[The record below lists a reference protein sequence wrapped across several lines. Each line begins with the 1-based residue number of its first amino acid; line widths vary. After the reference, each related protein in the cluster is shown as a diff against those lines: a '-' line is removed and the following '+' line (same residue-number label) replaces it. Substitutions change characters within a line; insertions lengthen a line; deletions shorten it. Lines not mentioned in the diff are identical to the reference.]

1 MCSTSSPKR
10 AGRAMSAAGG
20 SATWSGRRG
29 ATRARAQTFGWS
41 VPIPDIKDH
50 AIRVSLKAQSFTESV
65 IREMTRLNLALHGP
79 QKAVNFAQGFPDF
92 DPDPRILDAAARALR
107 EGYNQY
113 ATTWG
118 APLLRQAIARKQSA
132 AWGRSVDPETEIT
145 VSCGATEAMIAA
157 TLAAVDPGDEVIVFE
172 PFYENYGP
180 DCIISGAEP
189 RYVALRA
196 PEWSFDSDEL
206 RRAFNRKTRA
216 IVVNTPHNPT
226 GKVYSQAE
234 LELIA
239 QLCVEH
245 DAIAITDEI
254 YEHLVYR
261 GRHISLATL
270 EGMADRTITIS
281 GASKTFSVTGWRVG
295 WIVAPPDL
303 TGGIR
308 KVHDFLTVGAAHP
321 LQIAVASA
329 LALPSSFYMELLGDY
344 RERRDLLVTGL
355 QECGFPETM
364 ADGAYYVMAGIA
376 GFGFDDDT
384 AMARHL
390 IEEVAVATVPAS
402 SFYHDPHQGRG
413 YLRFSFPKRLE
424 TIERGVE
431 ALRSLEPR
439 P

>member
-1 MCSTSSPKR
+1 M
-10 AGRAMSAAGG
+10 
-20 SATWSGRRG
+20 
-29 ATRARAQTFGWS
+29 
-41 VPIPDIKDH
+41 PIPDIKDH

-157 TLAAVDPGDEVIVFE
+157 MLAAVDPGDEVIVFE

-180 DCIISGAEP
+180 DCVISGAVP
-189 RYVALRA
+189 RYVPLRPPDWA
-196 PEWSFDSDEL
+196 FDPDEL
-206 RRAFNRKTRA
+206 RDAFNDRTRA

-234 LELIA
+234 LNLIA
-239 QLCVEH
+239 RLCQEH

-254 YEHLVYR
+254 YERLVYS
-261 GRHISLATL
+261 GRHISIATL
-270 EGMADRTITIS
+270 PGMAERTITIS
-281 GASKTFSVTGWRVG
+281 GASKTYSVTGWRIG
-295 WIVAPPDL
+295 WLIAPPSL
-303 TGGIR
+303 TAAIR

-321 LQIAVASA
+321 LQIAVAEA
-329 LALPSSFYMELLGDY
+329 LEFPPSFYVELLGDY
-344 RERRDLLVTGL
+344 QERRDAIVAGL
-355 QECGFPETM
+355 QECGFTTSSP
-364 ADGAYYVMAGIA
+364 DGAYYVMAGIEA
-376 GFGFDDDT
+376 FGADDDV
-384 AMARHL
+384 AFARRL

-402 SFYHDPHQGRG
+402 SFYHERSLGRG
-413 YLRFSFPKRLE
+413 HIRFSFPKKLD
-424 TIERGVE
+424 TIERGLA
-431 ALRSLEPR
+431 ALRTMR

>member
-1 MCSTSSPKR
+1 M
-10 AGRAMSAAGG
+10 
-20 SATWSGRRG
+20 
-29 ATRARAQTFGWS
+29 
-41 VPIPDIKDH
+41 PIPDIKDH
-50 AIRVSLKAQSFTESV
+50 AIGVSLKAQSFTESV

-92 DPDPRILDAAARALR
+92 DPDPQILDAAARALR

-157 TLAAVDPGDEVIVFE
+157 MLAAVDPGDEVIVFE

-180 DCIISGAEP
+180 DCVISGAVP
-189 RYVALRA
+189 RYVPLRPPDWA
-196 PEWSFDSDEL
+196 FDPDEL
-206 RRAFNRKTRA
+206 RDAFNDRTRA

-234 LELIA
+234 LNLIA
-239 QLCVEH
+239 RLCQEH

-254 YEHLVYR
+254 YERLVYS
-261 GRHISLATL
+261 GRHISIATL
-270 EGMADRTITIS
+270 PGMAERTITIS
-281 GASKTFSVTGWRVG
+281 GASKTYSVTGWRIG
-295 WIVAPPDL
+295 WLIAPPSL
-303 TGGIR
+303 TAAIR

-321 LQIAVASA
+321 LQIAVAEA
-329 LALPSSFYMELLGDY
+329 LEFPPSFYVELLGDY
-344 RERRDLLVTGL
+344 QERRDAIVAGL
-355 QECGFPETM
+355 QECGFTASSP
-364 ADGAYYVMAGIA
+364 DGAYYVMAGIEA
-376 GFGFDDDT
+376 FGADDDV
-384 AMARHL
+384 AFARRL

-402 SFYHDPHQGRG
+402 SFYHDPSLGRG
-413 YLRFSFPKRLE
+413 HIRFSFPKKLD
-424 TIERGVE
+424 TIERGLA
-431 ALRSLEPR
+431 ALRTMR

>member
-1 MCSTSSPKR
+1 M
-10 AGRAMSAAGG
+10 
-20 SATWSGRRG
+20 
-29 ATRARAQTFGWS
+29 
-41 VPIPDIKDH
+41 PIPDIKDH
-50 AIRVSLKAQSFTESV
+50 AIGVSLKAQSFTESV

-157 TLAAVDPGDEVIVFE
+157 MLAAVDPGDEVIVFE

-180 DCIISGAEP
+180 DCVISGAVP
-189 RYVALRA
+189 RYVPLRPPDWA
-196 PEWSFDSDEL
+196 FDPDEL
-206 RRAFNRKTRA
+206 RDAFNDRTRA

-234 LELIA
+234 LNLIA
-239 QLCVEH
+239 RLCQEH

-254 YEHLVYR
+254 YERLVYS
-261 GRHISLATL
+261 GRHISIATL
-270 EGMADRTITIS
+270 PGMAERTITIS
-281 GASKTFSVTGWRVG
+281 GASKTYSVTGWRIG
-295 WIVAPPDL
+295 WLIAPPSL
-303 TGGIR
+303 TAAIR

-321 LQIAVASA
+321 LQIAVAEA
-329 LALPSSFYMELLGDY
+329 LEFPPSFYVELLGDY
-344 RERRDLLVTGL
+344 QERRDAIVAGL
-355 QECGFPETM
+355 QECGFTTSSP
-364 ADGAYYVMAGIA
+364 DGAYYVMAGIEA
-376 GFGFDDDT
+376 FGADDDV
-384 AMARHL
+384 AFARRL

-402 SFYHDPHQGRG
+402 SFYHDPSLGRG
-413 YLRFSFPKRLE
+413 HIRFSFPKKLD
-424 TIERGVE
+424 TIERGLV
-431 ALRSLEPR
+431 ALRTMR